1 MKPKKLNDLD
11 LLKTKIRIYSY
22 LGFESLHSNIIHKNS
37 KIGCY
42 NCFSIQ
48 HVYKNQERPKKQN
61 SFPTKNCSGDC
72 CVSHIY
78 QGSYKKVKQI
88 LLAVHEYMFGSL
100 ESNKI
105 ELKKKYITIEE
116 ALLLD
121 WDTIVEIQVKQII
134 RSFPQLNPAIIKKII
149 TYLNKKTAISLDLSG
164 LTDISLNG
172 IEQFDKLKTGIN
184 LNLDGLSKLTKEA
197 LLNLSKLKK
206 LQSISLEGLKTFD
219 LEDATNLVMNKSL
232 THLYLN
238 GLKRISTDVLFK
250 LLINTKVKCIQLDWL
265 QKIVKGKLPFEKIN
279 KNLVLDFYNM
289 EHVDATA
296 GYFFSKLNK
305 NTLLRLNTVKLE
317 TLDEANFL
325 FSNSSCYIEL
335 DCVKSISDE
344 VVLLISKYKGKVDI
358 QNLK

>member
-1 MKPKKLNDLD
+1 MNDSD
-11 LLKTKIRIYSY
+11 LLKTKIRIFSRID
-22 LGFESLHSNIIHKNS
+22 FDSLHSAIINRNS

-42 NCFSIQ
+42 NCFSIKQ
-48 HVYKNQERPKKQN
+48 AQTKQDNFKKQN
-61 SFPTKNCSGDC
+61 SFQFTSCNGDSC
-72 CVSHIY
+72 ISHIY

-88 LLAVHEYMFGSL
+88 LLAENEYMFGSL

-134 RSFPQLNPAIIKKII
+134 RSFPQLNPAIIKKIVA
-149 TYLNKKTAISLDLSG
+149 YLNKNPDLSLDLSG
-164 LTDISLNG
+164 LTDITLNG
-172 IEQFDKLKTGIN
+172 IEEFNKLKSRII

-197 LLNLSKLKK
+197 ALNLSKLKK

-219 LEDATNLVMNKSL
+219 IEVATNFVMNKSL
-232 THLYLN
+232 NHLYLN

-317 TLDEANFL
+317 TLEEANFL

-344 VVLLISKYKGKVDI
+344 VVLLISKYKGKVEI
-358 QNLK
+358 QNFK